1 LAGTMEAT
9 SLWAR
14 LNYQRLP
21 LADGGGETGGEAL
34 SEAPYT
40 AELRLMAAQECE
52 FGDMPRN
59 LI

>member
-1 LAGTMEAT
+1 MVAT

-14 LNYQRLP
+14 INYQRLP
-21 LADGGGETGGEAL
+21 LADGSGEAGGEAL
-34 SEAPYT
+34 SEAPYP